1 MSILTP
7 VKGTDASSS
16 VVKEGKE
23 LADAFGEPLVV
34 LHVMDRDEFE
44 ELGESQPNYSVDK
57 AENNAAQTAAEVVSE
72 AGVAAGD
79 VITVGRIGDA
89 TDQIVAEAAERDA
102 RYIVIGGR
110 KRSPA
115 GKAVFGSVTQAVTLS
130 AERPVVINIE
140 G

>member
-1 MSILTP
+1 MTILTS
-7 VKGTDASSS
+7 VKGTDTSGS
-16 VVKEGKE
+16 VVREGKD

-34 LHVMDRDEFE
+34 LHVMSRDKFE

-57 AENNAAQTAAEVVSE
+57 AENNAAQTAAEAVSD
-72 AGVAAGD
+72 AGVAAAD

-89 TDQIVAEAAERDA
+89 TDQIVAEATERDA

-115 GKAVFGSVTQAVTLS
+115 GKAVFGSVTQSVTLS
-130 AERPVVINIE
+130 ADRPVVISFE
-140 G
+140 E